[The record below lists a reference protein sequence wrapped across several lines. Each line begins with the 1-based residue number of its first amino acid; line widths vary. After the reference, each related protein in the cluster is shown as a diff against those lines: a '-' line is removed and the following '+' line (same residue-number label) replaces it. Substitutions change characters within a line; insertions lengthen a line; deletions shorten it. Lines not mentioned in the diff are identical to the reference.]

1 MMRAFIYDMDGVIVD
16 SEIIHMK
23 AEKILLEHYGIQA
36 DEALLMPYRGTSDA
50 AMFEDIRLKYNAA
63 YNVEGIVAEK
73 DVLMRRLLQ
82 EEELVPIDGSLALI
96 EATNALRARGIY
108 TAIASSSPYEVIS
121 HVTESFGIAD
131 KFDVIVS
138 GAELPVS
145 KPDPAIYLQTAQL
158 LGVHPGDCLVLED
171 AAAGAQAATAAGM
184 TCIGFRSPHSG
195 MQDFSAC
202 ARIINHP
209 LEIRLND
216 YFAW

>member
-50 AMFEDIRLKYNAA
+50 TMFEDIRLKYNAA
-63 YNVEGIVAEK
+63 YDVEGIVAEK
-73 DVLMRRLLQ
+73 DVLIRRLLQ

-108 TAIASSSPYEVIS
+108 TAIASSSPHEVIS

-184 TCIGFRSPHSG
+184 P
-195 MQDFSAC
+195 
-202 ARIINHP
+202 
-209 LEIRLND
+209 
-216 YFAW
+216 

>member
-1 MMRAFIYDMDGVIVD
+1 M
-16 SEIIHMK
+16 
-23 AEKILLEHYGIQA
+23 
-36 DEALLMPYRGTSDA
+36 
-50 AMFEDIRLKYNAA
+50 
-63 YNVEGIVAEK
+63 
-73 DVLMRRLLQ
+73 
-82 EEELVPIDGSLALI
+82 
-96 EATNALRARGIY
+96 
-108 TAIASSSPYEVIS
+108 
-121 HVTESFGIAD
+121 
-131 KFDVIVS
+131 
-138 GAELPVS
+138 S

-184 TCIGFRSPHSG
+184 PCIGFRSPHSG

>member
-23 AEKILLEHYGIQA
+23 AEKILLEYYGIQA

-63 YNVEGIVAEK
+63 YDVEGIVAEK

-108 TAIASSSPYEVIS
+108 TAIASSSPHEVIS

-209 LEIRLND
+209 LEICLND

>member
-23 AEKILLEHYGIQA
+23 AEKILLEYYGIQA

-63 YNVEGIVAEK
+63 YDVEGIVAEK

-108 TAIASSSPYEVIS
+108 TAIASSSPHEVIS
-121 HVTESFGIAD
+121 HVTERFGIAD

-209 LEIRLND
+209 LEICLND

>member
-23 AEKILLEHYGIQA
+23 AEKILLENYGIQA

-63 YNVEGIVAEK
+63 YDVEGIVAEK

-108 TAIASSSPYEVIS
+108 TAIASSSPHEVIS

-171 AAAGAQAATAAGM
+171 AAAGAQAATA
-184 TCIGFRSPHSG
+184 
-195 MQDFSAC
+195 C

>member
-1 MMRAFIYDMDGVIVD
+1 MA
-16 SEIIHMK
+16 
-23 AEKILLEHYGIQA
+23 
-36 DEALLMPYRGTSDA
+36 ALLMPYRGTSDA

-63 YNVEGIVAEK
+63 YDVEGIVAEK

-121 HVTESFGIAD
+121 HVTERFGIAD

>member
-1 MMRAFIYDMDGVIVD
+1 
-16 SEIIHMK
+16 MK

-63 YNVEGIVAEK
+63 YDVEGIVAEK

-121 HVTESFGIAD
+121 HVTERFGIAD

-209 LEIRLND
+209 LEIRL
-216 YFAW
+216 